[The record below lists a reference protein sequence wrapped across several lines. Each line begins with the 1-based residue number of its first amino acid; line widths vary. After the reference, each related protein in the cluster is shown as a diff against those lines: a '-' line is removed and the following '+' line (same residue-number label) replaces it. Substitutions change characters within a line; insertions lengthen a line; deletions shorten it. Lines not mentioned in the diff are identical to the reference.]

1 VELVQARAKRVEW
14 EALRQVK
21 QRIDAHEKRIDLE
34 ALVQLERRLADEQQR
49 VVQNDLGVLLAAL
62 VEGLVRQR
70 RDDQV
75 GSAQLEVQSDQPQ
88 VLLERVLRVID
99 VILDLARIGMAAPPL
114 EDVGCACAADRED
127 ARQPFGVASP
137 DALGERGGFRITH
150 ALCSPRGCCA
160 GCRPARQHPPA
171 WRCSHRTRRA

>member
-1 VELVQARAKRVEW
+1 VELVQARSELVKGN
-14 EALRQVK
+14 ALRQVE
-21 QRIDAHEKRIDLE
+21 QRVDPHEHRIDPE
-34 ALVQLERRLADEQQR
+34 ALVQLERRLADQQQR
-49 VVQNDLGVLLAAL
+49 VVQNDLGVLLTAL
-62 VEGLVRQR
+62 VESLVRQR

-75 GSAQLEVQSDQPQ
+75 GAAQLEEQADQPQ

-114 EDVGCACAADRED
+114 EDVGCARAADRED
-127 ARQPFGVASP
+127 ARQPFGVAGS
-137 DALGERGGFRITH
+137 DTLSERGGFRITH